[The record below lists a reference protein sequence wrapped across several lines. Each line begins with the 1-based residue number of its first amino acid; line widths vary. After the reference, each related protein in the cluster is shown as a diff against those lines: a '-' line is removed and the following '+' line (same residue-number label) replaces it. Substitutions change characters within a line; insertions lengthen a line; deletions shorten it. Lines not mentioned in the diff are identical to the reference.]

1 MVAPPPT
8 FHKNDDIDLNI
19 DMTSVLENIY
29 IHVPLTEITKIPS
42 LSDKVKKLQSIQDES
57 KDPPVILKVVHYDGR
72 NGGNEPFFISLVV
85 NNLLL
90 HNCMLDTRD
99 STIVMSLKDMDQL
112 GLKITRP
119 YRNVCGIDSK
129 NIKVCV
135 LTKDLKVSRHIS
147 LNGCCSYSCA

>member
-1 MVAPPPT
+1 VGFAP
-8 FHKNDDIDLNI
+8 IDHGQPLN
-19 DMTSVLENIY
+19 SYENLRIMEKSCWA
-29 IHVPLTEITKIPS
+29 TITI
-42 LSDKVKKLQSIQDES
+42 KKLQSIQDES
-57 KDPPVILKVVHYDGR
+57 KDPLVILKVVHYDGR

-99 STIVMSLKDMDQL
+99 STIVMSLKDTDQL

-129 NIKVCV
+129 NIKVSV